1 MKHVRPA
8 LLLTVLLAAGLAVA
22 SGHPWREYD
31 DTRGRWIRGVIQ
43 SSSFERPHQVI
54 ELQETVG
61 AHQLWRVVLASP
73 SRMESRGLRVAT
85 LLPGL
90 PVRVFVYPARDIPDE
105 GRALRID
112 IGGQVTELW

>member
-8 LLLTVLLAAGLAVA
+8 LLLTVLLAAALALA
-22 SGHPWREYD
+22 SGHPWRDYD

-43 SSSFERPHQVI
+43 SSSFDRPHQVI

-61 AHQLWRVVLASP
+61 ARQLWRVVLASP
-73 SRMESRGLRVAT
+73 SRMESRGLRVST
-85 LLPGL
+85 LVPGL
-90 PVRVFVYPARDIPDE
+90 AVRAYVYPAIDIPDE

-112 IGGQVTELW
+112 IGGQITELW

>member
-1 MKHVRPA
+1 MKPVRHA
-8 LLLTVLLAAGLAVA
+8 LFLTALLAAGLALA
-22 SGHPWREYD
+22 SGHPWRDYD
-31 DTRGRWIRGVIQ
+31 NTRGRWIRGVIQ

-73 SRMESRGLRVAT
+73 SRMDGRGLNVSRLV
-85 LLPGL
+85 PGL
-90 PVRVFVYPARDIPDE
+90 GVRVYVYPAIDIPDE

-112 IGGQVTELW
+112 INGQVTELW